1 MMAASKFHDGMVDML
16 LEKGADPFS
25 EDERGCTALCYAIS
39 KYYQRKA
46 DIASATINRL
56 LSSFSPLETE
66 KYLVRR
72 LQILMNPGKRSDS
85 GNIIETFLSPIF
97 SFFITKVNGSLD
109 MLLKGKV
116 FDIVFQALKNHI
128 GQIEYT
134 VSILGVLAE
143 IVHYC
148 DCCVSVSNPNI
159 SENDLYQSF
168 LNSQCPK
175 MCIVILKHSGM
186 PNLRSLGS
194 SIFLPLFLV
203 CPFPCSSGRK
213 WLQDHCTVLQPFY
226 QKYMEFS
233 NIKYNLH
240 VDDAHLKSVKKKVKN
255 FKNLMIKLQNG
266 DSITGKVDVL
276 DNGDSDHARKKA
288 ASEKEASALKK
299 IRKKSKI
306 KIAKKG
312 SLDIRPNLEESGGA
326 VAAKDVS
333 KLEQKDEAENKEEES
348 ERIAQKPQKAGG
360 YDPSDLF
367 GLLATSRSTGS
378 SEESE
383 ASKKSTN
390 NLTDSEKEENRMKQ
404 VATAM
409 NTIFSSDESGIFYCR
424 GNDLKPSLEVKQYF
438 SQDNSDDNLEP
449 IKKDLSPALNYL
461 QSLFEDFVAKHRK
474 VWSYEKI
481 NNYPDHKTP
490 EDEDEG
496 IHVMKLKIVLSQLE
510 DFYLNSLTEEWDLL
524 MQTIRKKVWYSEE
537 ASNDVISKIQ
547 ELLLKTEVQIAEK
560 YRKIEEEE
568 FKHRYIERKSFQ
580 QTGRLPNQK
589 LLTDIGLLMDKD
601 GDSDMYNA
609 RFEFLRTGNNDLF
622 LNRRNLKKTSSQ
634 SRLSDSERRDFT
646 IDGNLS
652 QGSSGTGIELSTI
665 YFNKGY
671 KSDSH
676 SEIVSIGSKTG
687 SSQSIPTPRT
697 DERKEQY
704 SLWTKNGDNPVER
717 LLKTVRQM
725 NDPPMKNPSKCSFWM
740 NEISNL
746 KKMIANSH
754 VQYGEILLPNPLKSG
769 RILLPYGETGYFGSV
784 EMGLDQ
790 KGNPMAVKHVKKS
803 FPTSVDV
810 LSNIMVRLRK
820 INNKYLL
827 PYYMSDGF
835 EPIIAT
841 PLMDFNL
848 GQYILHLKTN
858 SMLELKAPLI
868 IKEVVAGLYYLH
880 TQKPPIIHGNLKPS
894 NVFIDSAGVIKL
906 AEFGISVA
914 LYLKKPAPPCSMI
927 WWPGEVITSYVKV
940 NKLRCTL
947 AADVATAGMLIHFI
961 LSGGQHPFGQQV
973 KEIVDNLIMG
983 KWNLVTSDNNAD
995 DLISWMLIFIPENR
1009 PSIPAIVRHIY
1020 FWNLDKRWKF
1030 LLTCAGISDSR
1041 ITQHDVVQLH
1051 NFLDIKAKES
1061 NIQGDWKSLILSYF
1075 PNCKEIVKNLSP
1087 TLTGL
1092 LNFLRHCLEERKRSP
1107 YFRSRTDDKLISGE
1121 RFLKLN
1127 YSTVSLQSHTDACSY
1142 VPYFCDLKSF
1152 FFNAF
1157 PVIPLSIYRMLE
1169 GTQWMEV
1176 SFFMQFNEPYELT

>member
-1 MMAASKFHDGMVDML
+1 M
-16 LEKGADPFS
+16 
-25 EDERGCTALCYAIS
+25 
-39 KYYQRKA
+39 
-46 DIASATINRL
+46 
-56 LSSFSPLETE
+56 
-66 KYLVRR
+66 
-72 LQILMNPGKRSDS
+72 
-85 GNIIETFLSPIF
+85 
-97 SFFITKVNGSLD
+97 
-109 MLLKGKV
+109 
-116 FDIVFQALKNHI
+116 KNHI

-148 DCCVSVSNPNI
+148 DCCVNVSNPNI
-159 SENDLYQSF
+159 SENDLHQSF

-203 CPFPCSSGRK
+203 CPSCSSGRK
-213 WLQDHCTVLQPFY
+213 WLQDHFAALQPFY

-240 VDDAHLKSVKKKVKN
+240 VDDVHLKSVKKRVKS

-266 DSITGKVDVL
+266 ESITGKVDVL
-276 DNGDSDHARKKA
+276 DNGDSDHARKKS
-288 ASEKEASALKK
+288 SEKETAPLKK

-306 KIAKKG
+306 KIVKKG
-312 SLDIRPNLEESGGA
+312 SLDTRPNLELTGEAIS
-326 VAAKDVS
+326 VKDVPRT
-333 KLEQKDEAENKEEES
+333 EQKDDGENKEEEG
-348 ERIAQKPQKAGG
+348 ERMTQNPQKAGG

-390 NLTDSEKEENRMKQ
+390 NLTDSEKEENRLKQ

-409 NTIFSSDESGIFYCR
+409 NTIFSGDESGIFYCR
-424 GNDLKPSLEVKQYF
+424 GSDLKPSMEVKQYF
-438 SQDNSDDNLEP
+438 SRNNSDDNLEP

-474 VWSYEKI
+474 VWSYERV
-481 NNYPDHKTP
+481 NDYPDHRTP

-496 IHVMKLKIVLSQLE
+496 IQVMKLKIVLSQLE

-537 ASNDVISKIQ
+537 ASNDVISNIQ
-547 ELLLKTEVQIAEK
+547 ELLLKSEVQIAEK

-568 FKHRYIERKSFQ
+568 FKHRCTERKSLQ
-580 QTGRLPNQK
+580 QSGRLPNPK
-589 LLTDIGLLMDKD
+589 FLTDVGLVLDKD
-601 GDSDMYNA
+601 GDVYNA
-609 RFEFLRTGNNDLF
+609 RFEYLRTGNNDPF
-622 LNRRNLKKTSSQ
+622 LNRRSLKKTSSQ
-634 SRLSDSERRDFT
+634 SRLSDTEKRDFA

-652 QGSSGTGIELSTI
+652 QGSSGTGMELSTI

-725 NDPPMKNPSKCSFWM
+725 NDPLVKNSSKCSFWM
-740 NEISNL
+740 NEITNL

-810 LSNIMVRLRK
+810 LSNIMIRLRK

-827 PYYMSDGF
+827 PYYVSGGF

-868 IKEVVAGLYYLH
+868 IKEVRIFYCIY
-880 TQKPPIIHGNLKPS
+880 
-894 NVFIDSAGVIKL
+894 
-906 AEFGISVA
+906 
-914 LYLKKPAPPCSMI
+914 
-927 WWPGEVITSYVKV
+927 
-940 NKLRCTL
+940 
-947 AADVATAGMLIHFI
+947 
-961 LSGGQHPFGQQV
+961 
-973 KEIVDNLIMG
+973 
-983 KWNLVTSDNNAD
+983 SD
-995 DLISWMLIFIPENR
+995 
-1009 PSIPAIVRHIY
+1009 
-1020 FWNLDKRWKF
+1020 
-1030 LLTCAGISDSR
+1030 
-1041 ITQHDVVQLH
+1041 
-1051 NFLDIKAKES
+1051 
-1061 NIQGDWKSLILSYF
+1061 
-1075 PNCKEIVKNLSP
+1075 
-1087 TLTGL
+1087 
-1092 LNFLRHCLEERKRSP
+1092 
-1107 YFRSRTDDKLISGE
+1107 
-1121 RFLKLN
+1121 FLKF
-1127 YSTVSLQSHTDACSY
+1127 
-1142 VPYFCDLKSF
+1142 VP
-1152 FFNAF
+1152 
-1157 PVIPLSIYRMLE
+1157 
-1169 GTQWMEV
+1169 
-1176 SFFMQFNEPYELT
+1176 